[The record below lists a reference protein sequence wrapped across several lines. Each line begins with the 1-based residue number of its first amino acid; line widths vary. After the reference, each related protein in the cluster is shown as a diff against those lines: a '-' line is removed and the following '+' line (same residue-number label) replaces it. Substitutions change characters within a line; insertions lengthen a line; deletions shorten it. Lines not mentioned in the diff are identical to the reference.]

1 MKLSAQEVIARPADA
16 VFAAVTDFA
25 RFEAILR
32 ARGVGL
38 DRVAG
43 GDVGAEG
50 AGDVG
55 VGRAWRADAQWRGRR
70 FDIAAEV
77 TALSPPER
85 LEITGRG
92 SGLVTLSE
100 VRLEPLAA
108 ARTRLILGIEIRP
121 DGIPGRIALQ
131 PVRLARGQLNARL
144 AQRLD
149 AFARDLERPAAG

>member
-43 GDVGAEG
+43 G
-50 AGDVG
+50 AGELG